1 MDLTW
6 MMSLGQVSLQ
16 HVSPSLQQQEVV
28 LHDDDDGFSLAYVAR
43 MLQRQAAEPRQQ
55 QATKLDSQGQQA
67 AEAEAA
73 LPWELQDDQKA
84 AAGLNQKQQLAHH
97 FLQLADHF
105 QQTAAA
111 EHYQ

>member
-1 MDLTW
+1 

-55 QATKLDSQGQQA
+55 QAAKLDSQGQQA